1 MKKKHFFIALMGI
14 LALAFLTT
22 ACSGQSVASRNIVQQ
37 VKKTKK
43 ITWGVKSD
51 LRLVG
56 ILSIKDNQLEGFE
69 VDLAK
74 KLSTEIFGKDV
85 QVNFVP
91 VTSNTRMALLKNGNI
106 DALVATMTITPD
118 RQKVVDFSQ
127 PYFKAGQTI
136 MVKRDSKIKS
146 VTDLKQGTKVI
157 GLQGSNS
164 VQNIKK
170 VAPFTKILQLPDAA
184 QAFSALQSGQAD
196 AMTSDNV
203 MLYGLLS
210 DNQNYRLAGKNFTV
224 EDYGIA
230 VNKGQRPLLKKIN
243 RALAEMKADGTYNQ
257 LLLKWFGQIPGFKV
271 GDVQWSRFFKLTWT
285 TSSQALEWL
294 FSLVF

>member
-1 MKKKHFFIALMGI
+1 MKKSKLLTLITLIMATAL
-14 LALAFLTT
+14 LAVG
-22 ACSGQSVASRNIVQQ
+22 CGKSVADKNISTRVEEE
-37 VKKTKK
+37 KS

-56 ILSIKDNQLEGFE
+56 LLNIKDNKLEGFE

-74 KLSTEIFGKDV
+74 ALTKRMYGDDV
-85 QVNFVP
+85 KVNFVP

-106 DALVATMTITPD
+106 DALVATMTILPE
-118 RQKVVDFSQ
+118 RKKVVDFSDS
-127 PYFKAGQTI
+127 YFTAGQTI
-136 MVKRDSKIKS
+136 IVKKGSKITNPQEL
-146 VTDLKQGTKVI
+146 VAGTKVI

-170 VAPFTKILQLPDAA
+170 VAPLSQVLELPDAA

-203 MLYGLLS
+203 MLYGLVS
-210 DNQNYRLAGKNFTV
+210 DNPNYQLAGKPFTT
-224 EDYGIA
+224 EEYGIA
-230 VNKGQRPLLKKIN
+230 VNKGQKDILNKIN
-243 RALAEMKADGTYNQ
+243 KTLAAMKKDGSYNK

-271 GDVQWSRFFKLTWT
+271 GDVQ
-285 TSSQALEWL
+285 
-294 FSLVF
+294 

>member
-1 MKKKHFFIALMGI
+1 MKKKSFFGAMIGI
-14 LALAFLTT
+14 LLLAFSLTGCGT
-22 ACSGQSVASRNIVQQ
+22 KSVAEQDIVQQ
-37 VKKTKK
+37 VQQNKK

-56 ILSIKDNQLEGFE
+56 ILNIKDNKLEGFE

-74 KLSTEIFGKDV
+74 KVTEEIFGKDV
-85 QVNFVP
+85 KVNYVP

-106 DALVATMTITPD
+106 DALIATMTITPD
-118 RQKVVDFSQ
+118 RKKVVDFSE

-136 MVKRDSKIKS
+136 MVHKNSKIKS
-146 VTDLKQGTKVI
+146 VKDLTKGTKII

-170 VAPFTKILQLPDAA
+170 VAPFSTILELPDAA
-184 QAFSALQSGQAD
+184 QAFSALQSGQGD

-210 DNQNYRLAGKNFTV
+210 DNPNYRLAGKNFTI

-230 VNKGQRPLLKKIN
+230 VNKGQKPLLTKVN
-243 RALAEMKADGTYNQ
+243 QALAKLKADGTYNK
-257 LLLKWFGQIPGFKV
+257 LLLKWFGKIPGFKV
-271 GDVQWSRFFKLTWT
+271 GDVQ
-285 TSSQALEWL
+285 
-294 FSLVF
+294 

>member
-1 MKKKHFFIALMGI
+1 MKKKIIILLCTC
-14 LALAFLTT
+14 LALVLSACTKNDVAHESVLKRVETT
-22 ACSGQSVASRNIVQQ
+22 KS
-37 VKKTKK
+37 

-56 ILSIKDNQLEGFE
+56 LLNIKKDQLEGFE
-69 VDLAK
+69 VDLTKAITK
-74 KLSTEIFGKDV
+74 KAFGADTKI
-85 QVNFVP
+85 NYVP

-106 DALVATMTITPD
+106 DALAATMTITPD
-118 RQKVVDFSQ
+118 RQKVVDFST

-136 MVKRDSKIKS
+136 IVKNNSKIKS
-146 VTDLKQGTKVI
+146 VNDLTKDSIVI

-164 VQNIKK
+164 VQNIKR
-170 VAPFTKILQLPDAA
+170 VAPMSRILELPDAA
-184 QAFSALQSGQAD
+184 QAFSALQSGQGD

-210 DNQNYRLAGKNFTV
+210 DNPGYRLAGKPFTV

-230 VNKGQRPLLKKIN
+230 VNQGQKPFLRKIN
-243 RALAEMKADGTYNQ
+243 QAITALQNDGTMDR

-271 GDVQWSRFFKLTWT
+271 EDVK
-285 TSSQALEWL
+285 
-294 FSLVF
+294 

>member
-1 MKKKHFFIALMGI
+1 M
-14 LALAFLTT
+14 
-22 ACSGQSVASRNIVQQ
+22 
-37 VKKTKK
+37 
-43 ITWGVKSD
+43 KSD

-184 QAFSALQSGQAD
+184 QRFRRSNQA
-196 AMTSDNV
+196 
-203 MLYGLLS
+203 
-210 DNQNYRLAGKNFTV
+210 RLT
-224 EDYGIA
+224 
-230 VNKGQRPLLKKIN
+230 P
-243 RALAEMKADGTYNQ
+243 
-257 LLLKWFGQIPGFKV
+257 
-271 GDVQWSRFFKLTWT
+271 
-285 TSSQALEWL
+285 
-294 FSLVF
+294 